1 MTVREGSSPPLLVQ
15 AKARV
20 KSWLARWRAA
30 YIRQFFSFTNDDLLA
45 ALRRLGIE
53 RDDVLIAH
61 TSFAQ
66 FEGFQGGVADA
77 IRTLQAAVE
86 DGTLLI
92 PTLPFDGA
100 AVDYIKSGTVTDIAR
115 TPSRM
120 GFITEV
126 FRRLP
131 GVTRSIHPTHP
142 IAIWGK
148 DAAAVAAGHHAAAT
162 PCGVGTPFHQLL
174 QRQGKILLAG
184 VSIRTMTFY
193 HCVEELLEPEMPFSP
208 FTDTWY
214 EASSKGPDGTVYATR
229 MRLFDPGVSA
239 RRDPELM
246 VEPLKRRGFWRQT
259 RVGRLDLVVL
269 HATEVVATVRE
280 MAAERKFCYRDH

>member
-1 MTVREGSSPPLLVQ
+1 MNVRERSSAPLLVET
-15 AKARV
+15 KARV
-20 KSWLARWRAA
+20 KSWLARRRAA
-30 YIRQFFSFTNDDLLA
+30 YIRTFFSFTTDDLLA

-66 FEGFQGGVADA
+66 FEGFRGGVADA

-86 DGTLLI
+86 DGALLI

-100 AVDYIKSGTVTDIAR
+100 AIDYIKSGAVTDIAR

-142 IAIWGK
+142 IAVWGK
-148 DAAAVAAGHHAAAT
+148 EAAGIATGHHAAAS
-162 PCGVGTPFHQLL
+162 PCGIGTPFHQLL
-174 QRQGKILLAG
+174 ERKGKILLAG
-184 VSIRTMTFY
+184 VGIRTMTFY
-193 HCVEELLEPEMPFSP
+193 HCVEELLEPDMPFSP
-208 FTDTWY
+208 FTDTWF
-214 EASSKGPDGTVYATR
+214 EATSKGPDGRIYATR
-229 MRLFDPGVSA
+229 MRLFDPDVSA

-246 VEPLKRRGFWRQT
+246 IEPLKQRGFWRHA

-269 HATEVVATVRE
+269 HATEVLATVRE
-280 MAAERKFCYRDH
+280 MAAEQKFCYRDR

>member
-1 MTVREGSSPPLLVQ
+1 VGILSAALPAGL
-15 AKARV
+15 KARI
-20 KSWLARWRAA
+20 KSWLARAETA
-30 YIRQFFSFTNDDLLA
+30 YVRRFHAFTPDDLLA

-53 RDDVLIAH
+53 RGDVVIAH
-61 TSFAQ
+61 TSFAR
-66 FEGFQGGVADA
+66 FAGFRGGVADA
-77 IRTLQAAVE
+77 IRTLQAAVGE
-86 DGTLLI
+86 EGALLI

-100 AVDYIKSGTVTDIAR
+100 AIDYVTSGAVTDVAR

-148 DAAAVAAGHHAAAT
+148 DAAAIAAGHHAAAS
-162 PCGVGTPFHQLL
+162 PCGAGTPFDRLL
-174 QRQGKILLAG
+174 KRKGKILLAG
-184 VSIRTMTFY
+184 VSIRSMTFY

-208 FTDTWY
+208 FTTTWF
-214 EASSKGPDGTVYATR
+214 ETTAKGPDGAIHATR
-229 MRLFDPGVSA
+229 MRLFEPTVSA
-239 RRDPELM
+239 RRDCELM
-246 VEPLKRRGFWRQT
+246 IEPLKRHGFWREA

-269 HATEVVATVRE
+269 HATEVVDTLRA
-280 MAAERKFCYRDH
+280 MAAAGQFCYRGH